1 MQVGGPRRLDDC
13 TMGLVL
19 VGMSF
24 FLGQTSG
31 VALWEARSSLHSV
44 GPRTDQAQ
52 APPVQ
57 MGLLCVLSLW
67 GPLLVHTPMS
77 VWKQHEVWTVSTVNR
92 QTLLALQLLLAHK
105 NKPVSTQIEQEVST
119 QIKQEV
125 STEKPATTSG
135 LRPRWNISRE
145 SCWQGR
151 GLLRVA
157 TPAVTAAMVA
167 V

>member
-1 MQVGGPRRLDDC
+1 
-13 TMGLVL
+13 MGLVL

-135 LRPRWNISRE
+135 LGPGGTFPGRAA
-145 SCWQGR
+145 GR
-151 GLLRVA
+151 GEACSRLPPLQSLLPLWLFRPVLILCRV
-157 TPAVTAAMVA
+157 
-167 V
+167 